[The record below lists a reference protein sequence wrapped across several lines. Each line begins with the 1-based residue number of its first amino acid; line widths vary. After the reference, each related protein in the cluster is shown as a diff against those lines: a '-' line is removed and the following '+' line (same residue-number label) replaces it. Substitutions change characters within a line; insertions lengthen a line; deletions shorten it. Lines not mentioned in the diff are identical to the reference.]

1 MIDLRSDTVTR
12 PSRAMLEAMMAAPV
26 GDDVYGDDPTVNALQ
41 DYAAELSGKEA
52 AIFLPTGTQAN
63 LVALLSHCERGE
75 EYIVGQAAHNYLFE
89 AGGAAVLGSIQ
100 PQPIDAAAD
109 GTLPLDKVAMK
120 IKPDDI
126 HFARTKLLSLENTHN
141 GKVLPREYLKEAWE
155 FTRERNLALHVD
167 GARIFNAVVAYGC
180 ELKEITQYC
189 DSFTICLSKGLG
201 TPVGSLLVG
210 NRDYIKRAIR
220 WRKMAGGGMRQSGI
234 LAAAGMYALKNNVAR
249 LQEDHD
255 NAAWMAEQL
264 REAGADVMR
273 QDTNMLFVRV
283 GEENAAALG
292 EYMKARNVLI
302 NASPIVRLVTHLDVS
317 REQLAE
323 VAAHWRAFWRVK
335 ERDVPQRILVLGAS
349 GYIGQHLVRTLSQQ
363 GHQILAAARHV
374 DRLAKLQ
381 LANVSCHKVDLSWPD
396 NLPALLQD
404 IDTVY
409 FLVHSM
415 GEGGDFI
422 AQERQVALN
431 VRDALREV
439 PVKQLI
445 FLSSLQAPPHEQSD
459 HLRARQATADILR
472 EANVPVTELRA
483 GIIVGAGSAAFE
495 VMRDMVYN
503 LPVLTP
509 PRWVRSRTTP
519 IALENLLHYL
529 VALLDHPASEHR
541 IFEAAGPEVL
551 SYQQQFEHFMAV
563 SGKRRWLIP
572 IPLPTRWISVWF
584 LNVITS
590 VPPTTARA
598 LIQGLKHDLLADDTA
613 LRALIPQ
620 RLIAFDDAVRS
631 TLKEEEKLVNS
642 SDWGYD
648 AQAFARWRPEYG
660 YFAKQAGFTVK
671 TSASLAALWQVVNQ
685 IGGKER
691 YFFGNILW
699 QTRALMDRAIGHKL
713 AKGRPERE
721 YLQTGDAVD
730 SWKVIVVEP
739 EKQLTLLFGMKAP
752 GLGRLCFSLE
762 DKGDYRTI
770 DVRAF
775 WHPHG
780 MPGLFYWLLMIPAHL
795 FIFRGMA
802 KQIARLAE
810 QSTD

>member
-109 GTLPLDKVAMK
+109 GTLPPDKVAMK

-189 DSFTICLSKGLG
+189 
-201 TPVGSLLVG
+201 
-210 NRDYIKRAIR
+210 DYIKRAIR

-323 VAAHWRAFWRVK
+323 VAAHWRAF
-335 ERDVPQRILVLGAS
+335 
-349 GYIGQHLVRTLSQQ
+349 
-363 GHQILAAARHV
+363 LAR
-374 DRLAKLQ
+374 
-381 LANVSCHKVDLSWPD
+381 
-396 NLPALLQD
+396 
-404 IDTVY
+404 
-409 FLVHSM
+409 
-415 GEGGDFI
+415 
-422 AQERQVALN
+422 
-431 VRDALREV
+431 
-439 PVKQLI
+439 
-445 FLSSLQAPPHEQSD
+445 
-459 HLRARQATADILR
+459 
-472 EANVPVTELRA
+472 
-483 GIIVGAGSAAFE
+483 
-495 VMRDMVYN
+495 
-503 LPVLTP
+503 
-509 PRWVRSRTTP
+509 
-519 IALENLLHYL
+519 
-529 VALLDHPASEHR
+529 
-541 IFEAAGPEVL
+541 
-551 SYQQQFEHFMAV
+551 
-563 SGKRRWLIP
+563 
-572 IPLPTRWISVWF
+572 
-584 LNVITS
+584 
-590 VPPTTARA
+590 
-598 LIQGLKHDLLADDTA
+598 
-613 LRALIPQ
+613 
-620 RLIAFDDAVRS
+620 
-631 TLKEEEKLVNS
+631 
-642 SDWGYD
+642 
-648 AQAFARWRPEYG
+648 
-660 YFAKQAGFTVK
+660 
-671 TSASLAALWQVVNQ
+671 
-685 IGGKER
+685 
-691 YFFGNILW
+691 
-699 QTRALMDRAIGHKL
+699 
-713 AKGRPERE
+713 
-721 YLQTGDAVD
+721 
-730 SWKVIVVEP
+730 
-739 EKQLTLLFGMKAP
+739 
-752 GLGRLCFSLE
+752 
-762 DKGDYRTI
+762 
-770 DVRAF
+770 
-775 WHPHG
+775 
-780 MPGLFYWLLMIPAHL
+780 
-795 FIFRGMA
+795 
-802 KQIARLAE
+802 
-810 QSTD
+810 